1 MMMTSPLVQPHSRTI
16 SHTPSPTSSP
26 KLVPVPSTMA
36 SISLPPSSSAL
47 SALPS
52 TNTSQNTLNQS
63 TPTRSFAR
71 GPQARPYGPPT
82 LRKKELDGD
91 TKRFA
96 ELVVETVE
104 ERRRLL
110 LASSSPVSRGR
121 TLEGEKGSIET
132 VENVHLQDVHHEARN
147 IERRGTQGRLMSSS
161 WEAERADLI
170 VDYPVWSPGCFQGTL
185 RFSHASDSEYSLT
198 HQRIDLSTLQSLREK
213 TLSHIHLLL
222 SHLQNV
228 HHIHATYRLLAR
240 SAVSFRTTNPSPFH
254 HGWGCIR
261 LAPCASQEQGR
272 AGAKVRRASPVHA
285 RRPLSFSSERKMNDS
300 AVIDS
305 DDEDSSPQMSPRTT
319 TADIKLREGFF
330 NGSASGSEDED
341 EEEVADVVVA
351 REIEK
356 RGGKEG

>member
-1 MMMTSPLVQPHSRTI
+1 M
-16 SHTPSPTSSP
+16 
-26 KLVPVPSTMA
+26 
-36 SISLPPSSSAL
+36 
-47 SALPS
+47 
-52 TNTSQNTLNQS
+52 
-63 TPTRSFAR
+63 
-71 GPQARPYGPPT
+71 
-82 LRKKELDGD
+82 RKKELDGD

-104 ERRRLL
+104 ERRRLF

-132 VENVHLQDVHHEARN
+132 VENVQFQDVHHGARN
-147 IERRGTQGRLMSSS
+147 SERRGTQGRLMSSS

-170 VDYPVWSPGCFQGTL
+170 VDYPVWSPGCFQ
-185 RFSHASDSEYSLT
+185 
-198 HQRIDLSTLQSLREK
+198 DLSTLQSLREK

-228 HHIHATYRLLAR
+228 HNIHATYRLLAR
-240 SAVSFRTTNPSPFH
+240 SAVSFPTTNPSPFH

-272 AGAKVRRASPVHA
+272 AGAKVRRASLVHA
-285 RRPLSFSSERKMNDS
+285 RRPPLSFSPERKMNDS

-319 TADIKLREGFF
+319 TADVKLREGFF

-356 RGGKEG
+356 RGGKEGMAFLMTLFGQPAIILT

>member
-1 MMMTSPLVQPHSRTI
+1 MMMTSPLVQPHSRPI

-170 VDYPVWSPGCFQGTL
+170 VDYPVWSPGCFQ
-185 RFSHASDSEYSLT
+185 
-198 HQRIDLSTLQSLREK
+198 DLSTLQSLREK

-356 RGGKEG
+356 RGGKEGMAFLMTLFGQPAIILT

>member
-1 MMMTSPLVQPHSRTI
+1 MMMTSPLVQPHSRSI

-36 SISLPPSSSAL
+36 SISLPLSSSAL

-52 TNTSQNTLNQS
+52 TTTSQNTLNQS

-132 VENVHLQDVHHEARN
+132 VENVNLQDVHHGPRN
-147 IERRGTQGRLMSSS
+147 IERRGTQ
-161 WEAERADLI
+161 
-170 VDYPVWSPGCFQGTL
+170 VWSPGCFQ
-185 RFSHASDSEYSLT
+185 
-198 HQRIDLSTLQSLREK
+198 DLSTLQSLREK

-240 SAVSFRTTNPSPFH
+240 SAVSFPTSNPSPFH

-272 AGAKVRRASPVHA
+272 AGAKVRRASLVHA
-285 RRPLSFSSERKMNDS
+285 RRPLSLSPERKMNDS

-305 DDEDSSPQMSPRTT
+305 EDEDSSPQMSPRIT
-319 TADIKLREGFF
+319 TAEIKLREGFF

-356 RGGKEG
+356 RGGKEGMAFLMTLFGQPAIILT

>member
-1 MMMTSPLVQPHSRTI
+1 
-16 SHTPSPTSSP
+16 
-26 KLVPVPSTMA
+26 MA
-36 SISLPPSSSAL
+36 SISLPLSSSAL

-52 TNTSQNTLNQS
+52 TTTSQNTLNQS

-71 GPQARPYGPPT
+71 GPQARPYGPPA

-104 ERRRLL
+104 ERRRLF

-132 VENVHLQDVHHEARN
+132 VENVQFQDVHHGARN
-147 IERRGTQGRLMSSS
+147 SERRGTQGRLMSSS

-198 HQRIDLSTLQSLREK
+198 RQRTDLSTLQSLREK

-228 HHIHATYRLLAR
+228 HNIHATYRLLAR
-240 SAVSFRTTNPSPFH
+240 SAVSFPTTNPSPFH

-272 AGAKVRRASPVHA
+272 AGAKVRRASLVHA
-285 RRPLSFSSERKMNDS
+285 RRPPLSFSPERKMNDS

-319 TADIKLREGFF
+319 TADVKLREGFF

>member
-1 MMMTSPLVQPHSRTI
+1 MMMTSPLVQPHSRSI

-36 SISLPPSSSAL
+36 SISLPLSSSAL

-52 TNTSQNTLNQS
+52 TTTSQNTLNQS

-132 VENVHLQDVHHEARN
+132 VENVNLQDVHHGPRN

-185 RFSHASDSEYSLT
+185 RFSHASDSEFADSST
-198 HQRIDLSTLQSLREK
+198 HRPLYPSITPREDAFSHPPALVSPPKRPSHPRDLPSFGTICRVFPYIQSLSFPSRLGLHPPGSVC
-213 TLSHIHLLL
+213 LSGAGSSWCQGSTGKLG
-222 SHLQNV
+222 S
-228 HHIHATYRLLAR
+228 R
-240 SAVSFRTTNPSPFH
+240 SQTIIPF
-254 HGWGCIR
+254 
-261 LAPCASQEQGR
+261 SR
-272 AGAKVRRASPVHA
+272 A
-285 RRPLSFSSERKMNDS
+285 
-300 AVIDS
+300 
-305 DDEDSSPQMSPRTT
+305 
-319 TADIKLREGFF
+319 
-330 NGSASGSEDED
+330 EDERQRSD
-341 EEEVADVVVA
+341 
-351 REIEK
+351 RF
-356 RGGKEG
+356 RR

>member
-1 MMMTSPLVQPHSRTI
+1 MMTSPLVQSHSRPI

-36 SISLPPSSSAL
+36 SISLPLSSSAL

-52 TNTSQNTLNQS
+52 TTTSQNTLNQS

-71 GPQARPYGPPT
+71 GPQARPYGPPA

-104 ERRRLL
+104 ERRRLF

-132 VENVHLQDVHHEARN
+132 VENVQFQDVHHGARN
-147 IERRGTQGRLMSSS
+147 SERRGTQGRLMSSS

-185 RFSHASDSEYSLT
+185 RFSHASDSEYFADSST
-198 HQRIDLSTLQSLREK
+198 H
-213 TLSHIHLLL
+213 
-222 SHLQNV
+222 
-228 HHIHATYRLLAR
+228 
-240 SAVSFRTTNPSPFH
+240 
-254 HGWGCIR
+254 
-261 LAPCASQEQGR
+261 
-272 AGAKVRRASPVHA
+272 
-285 RRPLSFSSERKMNDS
+285 RPLHPSITPREDAFSHPP
-300 AVIDS
+300 ALV
-305 DDEDSSPQMSPRTT
+305 SPP
-319 TADIKLREGFF
+319 ECP
-330 NGSASGSEDED
+330 
-341 EEEVADVVVA
+341 
-351 REIEK
+351 
-356 RGGKEG
+356 